1 MRYFFYFSYLCKLD
15 WINESCLLHHHLK
28 PSAPTPNQLKI
39 KLYAS
44 NISEQI
50 ANKWLDVSISL
61 KQHTQHCRWTSLIT
75 SLLRNSTLAGSLLQ
89 ICEAAATIIF
99 IIFSI
104 TEQIWQHQIEF
115 FFTKNPAPSS
125 GSQQKVSETDGRG
138 CTCRI
143 SYCKTDGPVANFWTN
158 SISKSTYYLTNIP
171 CRTP

>member
-1 MRYFFYFSYLCKLD
+1 MFTTSPSQTFSPHSQPIKNQAPRFQRLWASCKQMARCF
-15 WINESCLLHHHLK
+15 NFSK
-28 PSAPTPNQLKI
+28 A
-39 KLYAS
+39 A
-44 NISEQI
+44 
-50 ANKWLDVSISL
+50 
-61 KQHTQHCRWTSLIT
+61 HTQHCRWTSLIT
-75 SLLRNSTLAGSLLQ
+75 SLLRNSTLVGSLLQ